1 LRKLL
6 ALAALVAAVFAVSSL
21 AAMAATTKTTTL
33 KDDYFAKG
41 KITVKKGTTVQW
53 TWKTDDKHTVTDLNG
68 SFGSKETKKGTF
80 KHKFKKTGKFTVYC
94 LVHPTVMRQRIV
106 VK

>member
-1 LRKLL
+1 MRKFLL
-6 ALAALVAAVFAVSSL
+6 VTALLAAVFAIP
-21 AAMAATTKTTTL
+21 AMAATTKTTTL

-68 SFGSKETKKGTF
+68 SFGSKETKRGSF

>member
-1 LRKLL
+1 MRKFLL
-6 ALAALVAAVFAVSSL
+6 VTALLAAVFAIP
-21 AAMAATTKTTTL
+21 ATAATTTTTTL
-33 KDDYFAKG
+33 KDDFFAKG
-41 KITVKKGTTVQW
+41 KLTVKKGTTVQW

-68 SFGSKETKKGTF
+68 SFGSKETKKGAF